1 MKRVGIAGATGLVG
15 ETLLRILESGPHKIE
30 YVRLFAS
37 AKSAG
42 TKLKFR
48 DQEYEVK
55 EVEPDGFYGLDVA
68 FFCLEADL
76 ARKLVPLVARHCPV
90 IDKASEFRLK
100 PEVPLVV
107 PEVNAEALKDGTFEV
122 VLHVSATAQSGET
135 IAFVTDLTYAGQF
148 AVTNASREV
157 LPAILLVECPR
168 MLFPFARRVIAD
180 ATRDGGFP
188 PLLLSPID
196 FVALFR
202 QQRMAA
208 QGPQAQ
214 GAPPA

>member
-1 MKRVGIAGATGLVG
+1 MSDAQPSPGATAPAGAKPAEDARPLINVM
-15 ETLLRILESGPHKIE
+15 SQ
-30 YVRLFAS
+30 YVKDFSFENPNAPAS
-37 AKSAG
+37 LALAASQPEIK
-42 TKLKFR
+42 
-48 DQEYEVK
+48 VN
-55 EVEPDGFYGLDVA
+55 VA
-68 FFCLEADL
+68 
-76 ARKLVPLVARHCPV
+76 
-90 IDKASEFRLK
+90 
-100 PEVPLVV
+100 
-107 PEVNAEALKDGTFEV
+107 VNAEALKDGTFEV

-135 IAFVTDLTYAGQF
+135 VAFVTDLTYAGQF

-202 QQRMAA
+202 QQRMTA
-208 QGPQAQ
+208 QGPQTAAP
-214 GAPPA
+214 GAAPA